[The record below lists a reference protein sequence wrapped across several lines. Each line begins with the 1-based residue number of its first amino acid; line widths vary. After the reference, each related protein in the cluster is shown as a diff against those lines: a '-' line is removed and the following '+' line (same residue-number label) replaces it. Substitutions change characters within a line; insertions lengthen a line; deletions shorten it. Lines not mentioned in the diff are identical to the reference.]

1 MKEEYIYSV
10 QAAFLLQKT
19 MREIQH
25 MCEKGRLR
33 ATKITKGKEKLL
45 IDASSVEDIFYKQT
59 SRYNRVYKY
68 LNLSEEERLDYWDNV
83 EKNIQ
88 IKLNTVDY
96 LSLKQV
102 AYLLNVS
109 GQFVSSMIKN
119 KEVVCFTFDYKG
131 KERKFIDEVS
141 LAKFVKR
148 RLDEIKEKHK
158 NLISYINSED
168 KMLYWENHE
177 ADIQAMIDAD
187 NRKRAQ
193 QLKRQKERERMKKVE
208 APKEN

>member
-10 QAAFLLQKT
+10 QAAFLLKRK

-25 MCEKGRLR
+25 MCETGRLK
-33 ATKITKGKEKLL
+33 ATKTSKGKEKLL
-45 IDASSVEDIFYKQT
+45 IEVESVENIFYKQIA
-59 SRYNRVYKY
+59 RYNRVYKY
-68 LNLSEEERLDYWDNV
+68 LNLNEEERLNYWDDV
-83 EKNIQ
+83 EKNIN
-88 IKLNTVDY
+88 IRLNTVDY

-109 GQFVSSMIKN
+109 GQAVTTMIDT
-119 KEVVCFTFDYKG
+119 KEVMCFNLFYKG
-131 KERKFIDEVS
+131 RERKFIDEIS

-148 RLDEIKEKHK
+148 RLDDIKEKHK

>member
-1 MKEEYIYSV
+1 
-10 QAAFLLQKT
+10 
-19 MREIQH
+19 
-25 MCEKGRLR
+25 
-33 ATKITKGKEKLL
+33 
-45 IDASSVEDIFYKQT
+45 
-59 SRYNRVYKY
+59 
-68 LNLSEEERLDYWDNV
+68 
-83 EKNIQ
+83 
-88 IKLNTVDY
+88 
-96 LSLKQV
+96 
-102 AYLLNVS
+102 
-109 GQFVSSMIKN
+109 MIKN
-119 KEVVCFTFDYKG
+119 KEVVCFIFNYNG

-187 NRKRAQ
+187 NRKRAR

>member
-19 MREIQH
+19 MQEIQH

-45 IDASSVEDIFYKQT
+45 IDASSVEDIFYKQI

-68 LNLSEEERLDYWDNV
+68 LNLSEEERLDYWNNV

-109 GQFVSSMIKN
+109 GQAVTTMIDT
-119 KEVVCFTFDYKG
+119 KEVMCFNLFYKG
-131 KERKFIDEVS
+131 RERKFIDEISWQNLSRDVLMKLRKNIS
-141 LAKFVKR
+141 TSYHTLIRKTRCYFGRNMR
-148 RLDEIKEKHK
+148 RTSK
-158 NLISYINSED
+158 NN
-168 KMLYWENHE
+168 
-177 ADIQAMIDAD
+177 
-187 NRKRAQ
+187 
-193 QLKRQKERERMKKVE
+193 
-208 APKEN
+208 